1 MGMSYRSAWGYI
13 GELETAAGFRLLE
26 RRAGV
31 CSYSTAP
38 SSERWIG
45 RAAGSAARACR
56 ARRDGGKLPSVPTRY
71 TLINPATEAPL
82 REVAYT
88 SAAELEGI
96 VAGARAAQ
104 RDWRRVPV
112 AERVRAC
119 GQMAPAF
126 RAMAD
131 QVALD
136 ITRQM
141 GKPLQQARN
150 EIATM
155 IDRAETMCRL
165 AESALADEPLP
176 PKDGFA
182 RFIRREPLGVVL
194 DIAAWNYPLLIAVN
208 VIVPAVLA
216 GNAVLVKH
224 ARLTPLCGSH
234 FAEAFARTGVP
245 PGLVAAVTLDHD
257 AATALIRSGQIDYVS
272 FTGSVAGGRE
282 VYGQVAHRFIDA
294 GLELGGKD
302 PAYVCEDANFEFAV
316 ENVVDGA
323 FYNAG
328 QSCCGIERVYVARPI
343 YARFVDAAAALV
355 RQYSM
360 GDPEDPATT
369 LGPLAHRKG
378 KDLVEQHV
386 AEARA
391 AGARVLTGGTP
402 WRGPGYFVEPA
413 VLTGIDHSMKVMR
426 EETFGPVV
434 GIMPVRD
441 DGEAVRLMNDSPYG
455 LTASIW
461 TEDMDRATR
470 VMAELDAG
478 TVYAN
483 RCDYLDPMLPWVG
496 VKDSGKGCSLSHLGF
511 AHLTRPK
518 SFHLRTRTRPA

>member
-1 MGMSYRSAWGYI
+1 
-13 GELETAAGFRLLE
+13 
-26 RRAGV
+26 
-31 CSYSTAP
+31 
-38 SSERWIG
+38 
-45 RAAGSAARACR
+45 
-56 ARRDGGKLPSVPTRY
+56 VPTRY
-71 TLINPATEAPL
+71 TLISPATEAPL
-82 REVAYT
+82 CEVPYT
-88 SAAELEGI
+88 NSAELEAI
-96 VAGARAAQ
+96 VARARAAQ

-112 AERVRAC
+112 AERVRAV
-119 GQMAPAF
+119 GQMVPAF
-126 RAMAD
+126 RATAD

-150 EIATM
+150 EIGTM

-165 AESALADEPLP
+165 ATDALADEPLP
-176 PKDGFA
+176 PKAGFD
-182 RFIRREPLGVVL
+182 RFIRHEPLGVVL
-194 DIAAWNYPLLIAVN
+194 DVAAWNYPLLIAVN
-208 VIVPAVLA
+208 VIVPALLA
-216 GNAVLVKH
+216 GNAVIVKH
-224 ARLTPLCGSH
+224 ARLTPLCGGH
-234 FAEAFARTGVP
+234 FADAFARTDVP
-245 PGLVAAVTLDHD
+245 AGLVAAATLDHE
-257 AATALIRSGQIDYVS
+257 ATAALIRSGKVDYVS

-282 VYGQVAHRFIDA
+282 VYGHVAHRFIDA

-328 QSCCGIERVYVARPI
+328 QSCCAVERVYVARAI
-343 YARFVDAAAALV
+343 YQRFVDAAVALV
-355 RQYSM
+355 RQYRM

-391 AGARVLTGGTP
+391 AGARVLTGGAP
-402 WRGPGYFVEPA
+402 WRGRGYFAEPT
-413 VLTGIDHSMKVMR
+413 VLTDVDHRMKVMS
-426 EETFGPVV
+426 EETFGPAV

-441 DGEAVRLMNDSPYG
+441 DAEAVRLMNDSPYG
-455 LTASIW
+455 LTASVW
-461 TEDMDRATR
+461 TEDMDRAAR

-496 VKDSGKGCSLSHLGF
+496 VKDSGKGCSLSRLGF

>member
-1 MGMSYRSAWGYI
+1 
-13 GELETAAGFRLLE
+13 
-26 RRAGV
+26 
-31 CSYSTAP
+31 
-38 SSERWIG
+38 
-45 RAAGSAARACR
+45 
-56 ARRDGGKLPSVPTRY
+56 VPTRY

-82 REVAYT
+82 REIAYT
-88 SAAELEGI
+88 SPAELE
-96 VAGARAAQ
+96 AALARARTAQ
-104 RDWRRVPV
+104 RAWRRAPV
-112 AERVRAC
+112 VDRVRAV
-119 GQMAPAF
+119 GQMVPAF

-165 AESALADEPLP
+165 AEAALADEPLP
-176 PKDGFA
+176 PKAGFE
-182 RFIRREPLGVVL
+182 RFIRHEPLGVVL

-208 VIVPAVLA
+208 VIVPALLA
-216 GNAVLVKH
+216 GNAVIVKH
-224 ARLTPLCGSH
+224 ARLTPLCGGH
-234 FAEAFARTGVP
+234 FADAFARTEVP
-245 PGLVAAVTLDHD
+245 ADLVQAVTLDHET
-257 AATALIRSGQIDYVS
+257 TAGLIRSGLIDYVS
-272 FTGSVAGGRE
+272 FTGSVGGGRE
-282 VYGQVAHRFIDA
+282 VYGEVAHRFIDA

-302 PAYVCEDANFEFAV
+302 PAYVCEDANFDFAV

-328 QSCCGIERVYVARPI
+328 QSCCGIERVYVARPL
-343 YARFVDAAAALV
+343 YDRFVDAAAALV
-355 RQYSM
+355 RQYRM

-378 KDLVEQHV
+378 AVLVEQHV

-402 WRGPGYFVEPA
+402 WRGPGYFCEPT
-413 VLTGIDHSMKVMR
+413 VLTGVNHGMRVMW
-426 EETFGPVV
+426 EETFGPAV
-434 GIMPVRD
+434 GIMPVED
-441 DGEAVRLMNDSPYG
+441 DAEAVRLMNDSPYG
-455 LTASIW
+455 LTASVW

-470 VMAELDAG
+470 LMSELDAG

-483 RCDYLDPMLPWVG
+483 RCDYLDPLLPWVG
-496 VKDSGKGCSLSHLGF
+496 VKDSGKGCSLSRLGF
-511 AHLTRPK
+511 GHLTRPK

>member
-1 MGMSYRSAWGYI
+1 
-13 GELETAAGFRLLE
+13 
-26 RRAGV
+26 
-31 CSYSTAP
+31 
-38 SSERWIG
+38 
-45 RAAGSAARACR
+45 
-56 ARRDGGKLPSVPTRY
+56 VPARY

-82 REVAYT
+82 GEIAYT
-88 SAAELEGI
+88 SPDELEAI
-96 VAGARAAQ
+96 VARARAAQ
-104 RDWRRVPV
+104 RDWRGVPV
-112 AERVRAC
+112 AQRVRAV
-119 GQMAPAF
+119 GQMVPAF

-165 AESALADEPLP
+165 AEGALADEPLP
-176 PKDGFA
+176 PKAGFE
-182 RFIRREPLGVVL
+182 RFIRHEPLGVAL

-208 VIVPAVLA
+208 VIVPALLA
-216 GNAVLVKH
+216 GNAVIVKH
-224 ARLTPLCGSH
+224 ARLTPLCGGH
-234 FAEAFARTGVP
+234 FAEAFARTEVP
-245 PGLVAAVTLDHD
+245 TGLVAAVTLDHE
-257 AATALIRSGQIDYVS
+257 ATARLIRSGQIDYVS
-272 FTGSVAGGRE
+272 FTGSVGGGRE
-282 VYGQVAHRFIDA
+282 VYGEVAHRFIDA

-328 QSCCGIERVYVARPI
+328 QSCCGIERVYVARSLHD
-343 YARFVDAAAALV
+343 RFVDAAVALV
-355 RQYSM
+355 RQYRM

-378 KDLVEQHV
+378 AALVEQHV

-402 WRGPGYFVEPA
+402 WRGRGYFCEPT
-413 VLTGIDHSMKVMR
+413 VLTEVNHGMRVMW
-426 EETFGPVV
+426 EETFGPAV
-434 GIMPVRD
+434 GIMPVAD
-441 DGEAVRLMNDSPYG
+441 DAEAVRLMNDSPYG
-455 LTASIW
+455 LTASVW

-470 VMAELDAG
+470 LMSMLDAG

-483 RCDYLDPMLPWVG
+483 RCDYLDPLLPWVG
-496 VKDSGKGCSLSHLGF
+496 VKDSGKGCSLSRLGF
-511 AHLTRPK
+511 GHLTRPK
-518 SFHLRTRTRPA
+518 SFHLRTRTRSA

>member
-1 MGMSYRSAWGYI
+1 
-13 GELETAAGFRLLE
+13 
-26 RRAGV
+26 
-31 CSYSTAP
+31 
-38 SSERWIG
+38 
-45 RAAGSAARACR
+45 
-56 ARRDGGKLPSVPTRY
+56 VPARY

-82 REVAYT
+82 REVAY
-88 SAAELEGI
+88 ARPAEVENA
-96 VAGARAAQ
+96 VARARAAQ
-104 RDWRRVPV
+104 RDWRHAPVPTRVQAV
-112 AERVRAC
+112 
-119 GQMAPAF
+119 GQIVPAF

-165 AESALADEPLP
+165 AEAALADEPLP
-176 PKDGFA
+176 PKAGFD

-208 VIVPAVLA
+208 VIVPALLA

-224 ARLTPLCGSH
+224 ARLTPLCGGH
-234 FAEAFARTGVP
+234 FADAFARTDVP
-245 PGLVAAVTLDHD
+245 AGLVAALTLDHE
-257 AATALIRSGQIDYVS
+257 ATAALIRSGMVDYVS

-282 VYGQVAHRFIDA
+282 VYGHVAERFIDA

-328 QSCCGIERVYVARPI
+328 QSCCGIERVYVARSI
-343 YARFVDAAAALV
+343 YDRFVDAAVALV
-355 RQYSM
+355 QQYRM

-369 LGPLAHRKG
+369 LGPLAQRKG
-378 KDLVEQHV
+378 KDVVEQHV

-402 WRGPGYFVEPA
+402 WRGPGYFAEPT
-413 VLTGIDHSMKVMR
+413 VLTDVDHRMKVMW

-441 DGEAVRLMNDSPYG
+441 DAEAVRLMNDSPYG
-455 LTASIW
+455 LTASVW

-470 VMAELDAG
+470 VMAELEAG

-483 RCDYLDPMLPWVG
+483 RCDYLDPLLPWVG

>member
-1 MGMSYRSAWGYI
+1 MPAH
-13 GELETAAGFRLLE
+13 
-26 RRAGV
+26 
-31 CSYSTAP
+31 
-38 SSERWIG
+38 
-45 RAAGSAARACR
+45 
-56 ARRDGGKLPSVPTRY
+56 Y
-71 TLINPATEAPL
+71 TLVNPATEAPW
-82 REVAYT
+82 REVTFT
-88 SAAELEGI
+88 SAAELDAI
-96 VAGARAAQ
+96 VARARAAQ
-104 RDWRRVPV
+104 REWRRVPV
-112 AERVRAC
+112 ADRVRLVA
-119 GQMAPAF
+119 GIVPAF

-141 GKPLQQARN
+141 GKPLQQAKS
-150 EIATM
+150 EIDTM
-155 IDRAETMCRL
+155 IDRAETMGRL
-165 AESALADEPLP
+165 AEAALADEPLP
-176 PKDGFA
+176 PKEGFA

-208 VIVPAVLA
+208 VIVPALLA

-224 ARLTPLCGSH
+224 ARLTPLCGQH
-234 FAEAFARTGVP
+234 FADACARA
-245 PGLVAAVTLDHD
+245 GLPAGLCAAVVLDH
-257 AATALIRSGQIDYVS
+257 AATAALIRSGRIDYVS

-282 VYGQVAHRFIDA
+282 VYGHVAGRFIDA

-302 PAYVCEDANFEFAV
+302 PAYVCEDADFEFAV

-328 QSCCGIERVYVARPI
+328 QSCCGIERVYVAR
-343 YARFVDAAAALV
+343 AQFDRFVEAAVALV
-355 RQYSM
+355 RQYRM

-369 LGPLAHRKG
+369 LGPLAHRRG
-378 KDLVEQHV
+378 VDVVDQQI
-386 AEARA
+386 AAARA

-402 WRGPGYFVEPA
+402 WRARGYFSAPT
-413 VLTGIDHSMKVMR
+413 VLTGVDHTMSVMT

-441 DGEAVRLMNDSPYG
+441 DAEAIRLMNDSPYG
-455 LTASIW
+455 LTASVW
-461 TEDMDRATR
+461 TADMERARR
-470 VMAELDAG
+470 VMAELEAG

-518 SFHLRTRTRPA
+518 SFHLRTRTRPTSVG

>member
-1 MGMSYRSAWGYI
+1 M
-13 GELETAAGFRLLE
+13 
-26 RRAGV
+26 
-31 CSYSTAP
+31 
-38 SSERWIG
+38 
-45 RAAGSAARACR
+45 
-56 ARRDGGKLPSVPTRY
+56 PTRY

-82 REVAYT
+82 REITYT
-88 SAAELEGI
+88 SPTELAAL
-96 VAGARAAQ
+96 VARARAAQ
-104 RDWRRVPV
+104 RDWRRTPV
-112 AERVRAC
+112 AERVRAV
-119 GQMAPAF
+119 GQMVPAF

-165 AESALADEPLP
+165 AEGALADEPLP
-176 PKDGFA
+176 PKAGFD
-182 RFIRREPLGVVL
+182 RFIRHEPLGVVL
-194 DIAAWNYPLLIAVN
+194 DVAAWNYPLLIAVN
-208 VIVPAVLA
+208 VIVPALLS

-224 ARLTPLCGSH
+224 ARLTPLCGGH
-234 FAEAFARTGVP
+234 FADAFARTEVP
-245 PGLVAAVTLDHD
+245 TGLVAAVTLDH
-257 AATALIRSGQIDYVS
+257 AATAGLIRSGQVDYVS

-282 VYGQVAHRFIDA
+282 VYGHVASRFIDA

-302 PAYVCEDANFEFAV
+302 PAYVCEDANFDFAV

-328 QSCCGIERVYVARPI
+328 QSCCGIERVYVARAI
-343 YARFVDAAAALV
+343 YDRFVDAAVALV
-355 RQYSM
+355 RQYRM

-378 KDLVEQHV
+378 KELVDQHV

-391 AGARVLTGGTP
+391 AGARVMTGGAAWQGT
-402 WRGPGYFVEPA
+402 GYFAEPT
-413 VLTGIDHSMKVMR
+413 VLTEVDHRMKVMS

-441 DGEAVRLMNDSPYG
+441 DAEAVRLMNDSPYG
-455 LTASIW
+455 LTASVW
-461 TEDMDRATR
+461 TEDMDRAAR

-483 RCDYLDPMLPWVG
+483 RCDYLDPLLPWVG

>member
-1 MGMSYRSAWGYI
+1 
-13 GELETAAGFRLLE
+13 
-26 RRAGV
+26 
-31 CSYSTAP
+31 
-38 SSERWIG
+38 
-45 RAAGSAARACR
+45 
-56 ARRDGGKLPSVPTRY
+56 VPTRY

-360 GDPEDPATT
+360 GNPEDPATT

-413 VLTGIDHSMKVMR
+413 VLTGVDHSMKVMR